1 MNIENDVSAAV
12 RRAAKPKMKGLLARQ
27 QARTA
32 FRFLAPTFVIMAC
45 VALYPL
51 GRTVYIS
58 FTDNN
63 FFAETSAWVGLD
75 NYIYLFQ
82 DRQWLLALWNTSY
95 FAVISVALQLA
106 LGIGFA
112 MILNANFPGRR
123 FARAVNLIP
132 LVIALT
138 VASQLWKWM
147 YHDIFGVVN
156 DICLRLGLIGQNVAW
171 LNNPGTALW
180 AIIIMSTWKFV
191 PFVTILILAALQGI
205 PAELYEA
212 ASIDGAGSLQKFKN
226 VTLPML
232 KSSIMVV
239 LVFRM
244 LDALRVFDII
254 YVMTGNNDSTI
265 TISMSARQQMIDF
278 GLLGFG
284 SAASVAIFLFILAGT
299 MLYMRLLKMEMH

>member
-1 MNIENDVSAAV
+1 MNIDNDVSAVV
-12 RRAAKPKMKGLLARQ
+12 RRKAKPKVKGMLARQ

-32 FRFLAPTFVIMAC
+32 FRFLAPTFIIMAC

-51 GRTVYIS
+51 GRTIYIS
-58 FTDNN
+58 FTETN
-63 FFAETSAWVGLD
+63 FFDETSVWVGFD

-95 FAVISVALQLA
+95 FAVISVLLQLA

-112 MILNANFPGRR
+112 MILNVNFPGRR

-156 DICLRLGLIGQNVAW
+156 DICLRLGLIEQNIAW
-171 LNNPGTALW
+171 LNNPTTALW
-180 AIIIMSTWKFV
+180 AIIVMSTWKFV
-191 PFVTILILAALQGI
+191 PFVTILILASHQTI
-205 PAELYEA
+205 PPELYEA
-212 ASIDGAGSLQKFKN
+212 ASIDGAGAVQKFRN

-232 KSSIMVV
+232 RSSIMVV

-265 TISMSARQQMIDF
+265 TISMYARQQMIDF

-284 SAASVAIFLFILAGT
+284 SAASVAIFLFILLGT

>member
-1 MNIENDVSAAV
+1 MHSENDLSAAV
-12 RRAAKPKMKGLLARQ
+12 RRANKPKRRGMLAQR

-32 FRFLAPTFVIMAC
+32 FRFLAPTFLIMAC

-58 FTDNN
+58 FTDTS
-63 FFAETSAWVGLD
+63 FFEETSAWVGLD
-75 NYIYLFQ
+75 NYLYLFQ

-95 FAVISVALQLA
+95 FAVISVFLQLA

-112 MILNANFPGRR
+112 LILNANFPGRR

-147 YHDIFGVVN
+147 YHDVFGVVN
-156 DICLRLGLIGQNVAW
+156 DICARLGLIDQNVAW
-171 LNNPGTALW
+171 LNNPATALW

-191 PFVTILILAALQGI
+191 PFVTILILAALQSI

-212 ASIDGAGSLQKFKN
+212 ASIDGAGSLQKFRN

-265 TISMSARQQMIDF
+265 TISMYARQQMIDF

-284 SAASVAIFLFILAGT
+284 SAASVAIFAFILAGT